1 MIKLSLKGFASFMT
15 ASATRK
21 RSILSDYKYPEE
33 DKAQAKIFYY
43 REARDR
49 ISAFHHAKRDRN
61 WLIAES
67 HHLQAIAGDS
77 SEGREKR
84 LKNNA
89 IALRAYAKYF
99 GHRNFEILESIKL
112 KLIFDDVTIS
122 VYPDLHVIERGREK
136 IVKLEFSVN
145 QPSEDMIKI
154 ISQIMFEAANQA
166 EKGLTASGVLYLD
179 VRRGKEHRGARLG
192 SRIKRDIQST
202 CLNISGI
209 WDTV

>member
-1 MIKLSLKGFASFMT
+1 MT
-15 ASATRK
+15 ASATRQ

-33 DKAQAKIFYY
+33 NQAQAKIFYY

-49 ISAFHHAKRDRN
+49 ISAFHHAKRDPN

-67 HHLQAIAGDS
+67 HYLQSIAADI

-89 IALRAYAKYF
+89 TALRAYAKSF

-112 KLIFDDVTIS
+112 KLIFEGVTIS
-122 VYPDLHVIERGREK
+122 VYPDLHVKERGQEK

-145 QPSEDMIKI
+145 QPSEDITKV
-154 ISQIMFEAANQA
+154 ISQIMFEAANQ
-166 EKGLTASGVLYLD
+166 EDMGLTASGVLYLD

-192 SRIKRDIQST
+192 SRLKRDIQST